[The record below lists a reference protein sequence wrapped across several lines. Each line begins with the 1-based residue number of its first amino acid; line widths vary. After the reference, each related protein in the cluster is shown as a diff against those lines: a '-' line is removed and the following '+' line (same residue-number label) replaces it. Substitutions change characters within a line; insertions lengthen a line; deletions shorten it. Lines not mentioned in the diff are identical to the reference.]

1 MIWTD
6 QLNDDPLSWLLEV
19 ENPGVSYLAL
29 RDLCDLDEDAPKL
42 IDARERAHREGPIAT
57 ILAAMEPEGYW
68 SESGAGYYPKY
79 RGTVWSLI
87 ALAQLGG
94 SVACDERIRRACEYL
109 LDHSLA
115 PDGQFS
121 TNGAPSGTADCLQGN
136 LCAALS
142 DLGINDPRLEAA
154 YEWMARSVTGE
165 GVAPMEEKGAPVR
178 YYAGKCGPLFACGSN
193 NKLSCAW
200 GGVKVMLAFGKM
212 PMNYCTPLVGDAIKQ
227 GVDFF
232 LGVDPATAGYPNGWS
247 DKPSGNWWKFGF
259 PVFYVTDLLQL
270 VEAMV
275 RLGYGDD
282 ARLKNALQLILS
294 KQDASGRWA
303 LEYDYSGKTWV
314 DFGVKKQPNKW
325 VTYRVLQVLHS
336 AAIY

>member
-1 MIWTD
+1 MSWTD
-6 QLNDDPLSWLLEV
+6 QLKDDPLSWLLEV

-29 RDLCDLDEDAPKL
+29 RDLCDLDEDAPRL
-42 IDARERAHREGPIAT
+42 IDARERAHREGPIAS

-94 SVACDERIRRACEYL
+94 SVACDERIRRACDYL

-142 DLGINDPRLEAA
+142 DLGIDDPRLEAA

-165 GVAPMEEKGAPVR
+165 GVAPMEEKNAPLR

-212 PMNYCTPLVGDAIKQ
+212 PMNYCTPLIGDAIKQ

-336 AAIY
+336 AAIL

>member
-1 MIWTD
+1 MSWTD

-29 RDLCDLDEDAPKL
+29 RDLCDLDEDDPKL
-42 IDARERAHREGPIAT
+42 LNARERAHREGPIAS
-57 ILAAMEPEGYW
+57 ILVAMEPEGCW
-68 SESGAGYYPKY
+68 VESGAGYYPKY

-94 SVACDERIRRACEYL
+94 SVACDERIQRACDYL

-115 PDGQFS
+115 PDGQFT

-142 DLGINDPRLEAA
+142 DLGIDDPRLETA
-154 YEWMARSVTGE
+154 YGWMARSVTGE
-165 GVAPMEEKGAPVR
+165 GIAPMEDKSAPVR

-200 GGVKVMLAFGKM
+200 GGVKVMLAFSKM

-275 RLGYGDD
+275 RLGYGND
-282 ARLKNALQLILS
+282 ARLMNALQLILS
-294 KQDASGRWA
+294 KQDASGHWA

-325 VTYRVLQVLHS
+325 VTYRVLQVLRSLHVL
-336 AAIY
+336 

>member
-1 MIWTD
+1 MSWTD

-29 RDLCDLDEDAPKL
+29 RDLCDLDEDAPRL
-42 IDARERAHREGPIAT
+42 IDARERAHREGPIAS

-94 SVACDERIRRACEYL
+94 SVACDERIGRACDYL

-121 TNGAPSGTADCLQGN
+121 SNGAPSGTADCLQGN

-154 YEWMARSVTGE
+154 YGWMARSVTGE
-165 GVAPMEEKGAPVR
+165 GVAPMEEKNAPLR

-325 VTYRVLQVLHS
+325 VTYRVLQVLRS
-336 AAIY
+336 AAIF

>member
-1 MIWTD
+1 MSWTD
-6 QLNDDPLSWLLEV
+6 QLNDDPLSWLLEG

-42 IDARERAHREGPIAT
+42 IDARERAHREGPIAS

-68 SESGAGYYPKY
+68 VESGAGYYPKY

-94 SVACDERIRRACEYL
+94 FVTCDERIRRACDYL

-121 TNGAPSGTADCLQGN
+121 VNGAPSGTADCLQGN

-142 DLGINDPRLEAA
+142 DLGIDDPRLEAA
-154 YEWMARSVTGE
+154 YGWMARSVTGE
-165 GVAPMEEKGAPVR
+165 GVAPMEEKNAPLR

-282 ARLKNALQLILS
+282 ARLMNALQFILS

-314 DFGVKKQPNKW
+314 DFGVKKQSNKW
-325 VTYRVLQVLHS
+325 VTYRVLQVLRS
-336 AAIY
+336 AAVL

>member
-1 MIWTD
+1 MSWTD
-6 QLNDDPLSWLLEV
+6 QLNDDSLSWLLEV
-19 ENPGVSYLAL
+19 ENPGVSYLAS

-42 IDARERAHREGPIAT
+42 INARERAHREGPIAS

-68 SESGAGYYPKY
+68 VESGAGYYPKY

-94 SVACDERIRRACEYL
+94 SVTCDERIQRACDYL

-142 DLGINDPRLEAA
+142 DLGIEDPRLEAA
-154 YEWMARSVTGE
+154 YGWMARSVTGE
-165 GVAPMEEKGAPVR
+165 GVAPMEEKNAPVR

-232 LGVDPATAGYPNGWS
+232 LGVDPSTAGYPNGWS

-275 RLGYGDD
+275 RLGFGDD
-282 ARLKNALQLILS
+282 ARLMNALQLILS

-314 DFGVKKQPNKW
+314 EFGTKKQPNKW
-325 VTYRVLQVLHS
+325 VTYRVLQVLRS
-336 AAIY
+336 AAVL